1 MYKYFFLFCVII
13 RVIHFKFSGFD
24 STFCCDIS
32 RYLDTSKNI
41 IEGNYNLINE
51 LFITA
56 PIYSYYLALLRLIDD
71 KNFLN
76 LLITSQ
82 IIISSIG
89 VIYIM
94 KISRLLFDDKNTEI
108 ITGIVFSLYPNTFFY
123 AHMVAQ
129 ETIFEFFFIISCFYF
144 CKFTNNNK
152 IKYLLFFLLF
162 VTLALLTKSH
172 ISIIIIL
179 LLLSI
184 VIVSQTIKRKLQNI
198 LISILVIGIIT
209 FPYGYYNYVKNK
221 IYVISSSGPG
231 MYMSLSHN
239 DNIYNFLVEISS
251 LEELKNKNSINLF
264 PVQDKS
270 IEKMNMKE
278 KENFWKKDA
287 LQWIEN
293 NPKKFIKMKMYNF
306 FHFIFPGVNI
316 NHYTFNKWL
325 ISFIIS
331 APVYIG
337 AYVAIYK
344 CVRINIK
351 KHLLILSCFIGM
363 IIFSTIFMPVDRFTY
378 VTLEPLFIVYFGYF
392 IKKLF
397 DEQINIKSKSY

>member
-13 RVIHFKFSGFD
+13 RVMHFKFSGFD
-24 STFCCDIS
+24 SIFCCDIS

-41 IEGNYNLINE
+41 LEGNYNLINE

-76 LLITSQ
+76 LLISSQ

-94 KISRLLFDDKNTEI
+94 KISRLIFNDKDSEI
-108 ITGIVFSLYPNTFFY
+108 ITGITFSLYPTTFFY
-123 AHMVAQ
+123 AHMIAQ

-144 CKFTNNNK
+144 CKFTNKNK

-162 VTLALLTKSH
+162 VTLSLLTKSH
-172 ISIIIIL
+172 ILIIIIL

-184 VIVSQTIKRKLQNI
+184 IVVSRTIKKKLQNI
-198 LISILVIGIIT
+198 LISLLVIGIIT

-231 MYMSLSHN
+231 LYMSLTHN
-239 DNIYNFLVEISS
+239 DNIYNFLVEINS
-251 LEELKNKNSINLF
+251 LEELKNKDSINLF
-264 PVQDKS
+264 PVQNKF

-293 NPKKFIKMKMYNF
+293 NPKKFIKMKIYNF

-331 APVYIG
+331 APIYIG

-344 CVRINIK
+344 CVKINIK

>member
-1 MYKYFFLFCVII
+1 
-13 RVIHFKFSGFD
+13 
-24 STFCCDIS
+24 
-32 RYLDTSKNI
+32 
-41 IEGNYNLINE
+41 
-51 LFITA
+51 
-56 PIYSYYLALLRLIDD
+56 
-71 KNFLN
+71 
-76 LLITSQ
+76 
-82 IIISSIG
+82 
-89 VIYIM
+89 
-94 KISRLLFDDKNTEI
+94 
-108 ITGIVFSLYPNTFFY
+108 
-123 AHMVAQ
+123 
-129 ETIFEFFFIISCFYF
+129 
-144 CKFTNNNK
+144 
-152 IKYLLFFLLF
+152 
-162 VTLALLTKSH
+162 
-172 ISIIIIL
+172 
-179 LLLSI
+179 
-184 VIVSQTIKRKLQNI
+184 
-198 LISILVIGIIT
+198 
-209 FPYGYYNYVKNK
+209 
-221 IYVISSSGPG
+221 
-231 MYMSLSHN
+231 
-239 DNIYNFLVEISS
+239 
-251 LEELKNKNSINLF
+251 
-264 PVQDKS
+264 
-270 IEKMNMKE
+270 MKE

>member
-1 MYKYFFLFCVII
+1 MYKYFFLLCLVIRI
-13 RVIHFKFSGFD
+13 VHFKFSGFD
-24 STFCCDIS
+24 TTFCCDIS
-32 RYLDTSKNI
+32 RYLDTSKSI

-56 PIYSYYLALLRLIDD
+56 PIYSYYLALLRILDD
-71 KNFLN
+71 KNFIN
-76 LLITSQ
+76 LLISTQ
-82 IIISSIG
+82 IVISSIG
-89 VIYIM
+89 VVYIM
-94 KISRLLFDDKNTEI
+94 KISRILFNDKNIEI
-108 ITGIVFSLYPNTFFY
+108 ITGITFSVYPTTFFY
-123 AHMVAQ
+123 VHMIAQ
-129 ETIFEFFFIISCFYF
+129 ETVFEFFFIISCFYF
-144 CKFTNNNK
+144 CKFTNKNK
-152 IKYLLFFLLF
+152 MKYLLLFLLF

-172 ISIIIIL
+172 VLIIIIL

-184 VIVSQTIKRKLQNI
+184 VILSETIKKKLYNI
-198 LISILVIGIIT
+198 AISLMVIGLIT

-231 MYMSLSHN
+231 MYMSSSHN
-239 DNIYNFLVEISS
+239 DSIYNFLVEINS
-251 LEELKNKNSINLF
+251 LEKLKNKDTINLF
-264 PVQDKS
+264 PVQNKS

-293 NPKKFIKMKMYNF
+293 NPKKFLKMKIYNF
-306 FHFIFPGVNI
+306 FHFVFPGVNI
-316 NHYTFNKWL
+316 NHYKFNKWL

-331 APVYIG
+331 APIYIG

-344 CVRINIK
+344 CVKINIK

-363 IIFSTIFMPVDRFTY
+363 AIFSTIFMPVDRFTY
-378 VTLEPLFIVYFGYF
+378 VTLEPLLTIYFAYF

-397 DEQINIKSKSY
+397 YERLNIKSKNY